1 MRGRGGMKAVESY
14 RLVDVVKSERMF
26 SGVSPVDA
34 LLYFSCFV
42 NERSST
48 VCSLL
53 FVGIARSEK
62 KSFAT
67 RRLRKKNSFQILQSK
82 SSFSIGCP
90 TQVSFQLKFSLS

>member
-62 KSFAT
+62 KFCYAT
-67 RRLRKKNSFQILQSK
+67 IKKKKFFSSQMDFITSIPHRLRQ
-82 SSFSIGCP
+82 
-90 TQVSFQLKFSLS
+90 TAR